1 MLSGARFE
9 AWADRGE
16 KILFA
21 VIFAIFFVEFA
32 WSFIDKPNII
42 TGLYLADQT
51 LVMLFLLLRRPAQQI
66 SSRPLDYVIAATG
79 TLLPLLAVPPS
90 GNPIAPLG
98 VCALLLMAGLLLHLA
113 AKLSLRRS
121 FGIVAADRGIKVEG
135 PYRLVRHPM
144 YLGYML
150 VHLALLLAG
159 PLWWNVLVFTV
170 TWIAFLLRISAE
182 ERVLSHNDDYRTFQG
197 KTRFRL
203 IPGSF
208 RCFPP
213 IVSPSI

>member
-21 VIFAIFFVEFA
+21 VIFAIFFVEFS
-32 WSFIDKPNII
+32 WSFINEPNVV

-51 LVMLFLLLRRPAQQI
+51 LVMLFLLFRRPAQQI
-66 SSRPLDYVIAATG
+66 SSRPLDYLIAAAG
-79 TLLPLLAVPPS
+79 TLLPLAAVPPS
-90 GNPIAPLG
+90 SDPIAPMWL
-98 VCALLLMAGLLLHLA
+98 CALLLMAGLLLHLA

-135 PYRLVRHPM
+135 PYRFVRHPM

-159 PLWWNVLVFTV
+159 PLWWNAAVFAV
-170 TWIAFLLRISAE
+170 TWITFLLRISAE
-182 ERVLSHNDDYRTFQG
+182 ERVLSHNDDYRAFQG

-203 IPGSF
+203 FPGLY
-208 RCFPP
+208 
-213 IVSPSI
+213 

>member
-1 MLSGARFE
+1 MLSGTRYE
-9 AWADRGE
+9 AWVDFGE

-21 VIFAIFFVEFA
+21 VIFSMFFVEFA
-32 WSFIDKPNII
+32 WSFIDTPNII

-51 LVMLFLLLRRPAQQI
+51 LVMLFLLFRRAAQQI
-66 SSRPLDYVIAATG
+66 SSRPMDYVIAAAG
-79 TLLPLLAVPPS
+79 TLLPLAALPPS
-90 GNPIAPLG
+90 ANPIAPMWLC
-98 VCALLLMAGLLLHLA
+98 VLLLMAGLLLHLA

-135 PYRLVRHPM
+135 PYRFVRHPM
-144 YLGYML
+144 YLGYIL

-159 PLWWNVLVFTV
+159 PLWWNAAVFAV

-182 ERVLSHNDDYRTFQG
+182 ERVLSHNAEYRAFQG

-203 IPGSF
+203 IPG
-208 RCFPP
+208 
-213 IVSPSI
+213 VY